1 MRIDWS
7 TLALQTINA
16 LVLIW
21 LLARFLFRPVA
32 QIIAER
38 QKAAQA
44 LIGDADA
51 AKQAALLERD
61 AAARETQQILAAR
74 GDAMKKI
81 AAEAAEEKAALLA
94 AAQAEAAGVR
104 AAAGAEAEAARVE
117 QDKLAAHR
125 ASQLAVDIAAKLLAK
140 LPESIC
146 VAGFIDGLADGIAQL
161 PEPVRVQIGARGATL
176 VLAAPRALRP
186 EEQERCREVLTNCLQ
201 RAVPVQFEVDPQ
213 LIAGLELRAPH
224 AVVRNNFGGDLA
236 RIRAALLDGDH
247 APG

>member
-51 AKQAALLERD
+51 AKQAAVRERD
-61 AAARETQQILAAR
+61 AAARETQQIVAAR
-74 GDAMKKI
+74 GDALKTI
-81 AAEAAEEKAALLA
+81 AAQAATEKAALLA
-94 AAQAEAAGVR
+94 AAQAEAAGLR
-104 AAAGAEAEAARVE
+104 AAAGAEAAAARAE
-117 QDKLAAHR
+117 QDKLVAVR
-125 ASQLAVDIAAKLLAK
+125 ATQLAVDIAAKLVAK
-140 LPESIC
+140 LPESAC
-146 VAGFIDGLADGIAQL
+146 VAGFIDGLADGLAQL
-161 PEPVRVQIGARGATL
+161 PEAVRAQLGANGVTL
-176 VLAAPRALRP
+176 ALAAPRALRP
-186 EEQERCREVLTNCLQ
+186 EEQERCREVLANCLQ
-201 RAVPVQFEVDPQ
+201 RAVSVRFEVDPQ

-224 AVVRNNFGGDLA
+224 AVVRNSFGGDLA
-236 RIRAALLDGDH
+236 RIRAALLDGEH
-247 APG
+247 ASG

>member
-44 LIGDADA
+44 LIADA
-51 AKQAALLERD
+51 EAAKRAAVHERD
-61 AAARETQQILAAR
+61 VAARATLQLVAAR
-74 GDAMKKI
+74 GDAMKQVEADA
-81 AAEAAEEKAALLA
+81 AAEKAVLVA
-94 AAQAEAAGVR
+94 AAQADAARLR
-104 AAAGAEAEAARVE
+104 AAASAEAEAARVE
-117 QDKLAAHR
+117 QDKLAALR

-140 LPESIC
+140 LPESVC
-146 VAGFIDGLADGIAQL
+146 VAGFIDGLVDGIEQM
-161 PEPVRVQIGARGATL
+161 PEPVRAQLGADGATL
-176 VLAAPRALRP
+176 TIAAPRALHP
-186 EEQERCREVLTNCLQ
+186 EEQARCRAVLANCLK
-201 RAVPVQFEVDPQ
+201 RPVSVRFDEDPQ

-224 AVVRNNFGGDLA
+224 AVVCNSFGGDLA
-236 RIRAALLDGDH
+236 RIRAALLDCNH
-247 APG
+247 APS